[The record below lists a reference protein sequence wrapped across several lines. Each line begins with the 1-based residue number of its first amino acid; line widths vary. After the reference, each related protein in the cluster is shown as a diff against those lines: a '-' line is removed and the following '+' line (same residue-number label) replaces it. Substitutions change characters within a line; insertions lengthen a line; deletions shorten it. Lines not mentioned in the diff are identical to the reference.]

1 MLLPVEN
8 RMSQANYLEVC
19 GGLQDWR
26 TLPSMAAPDR
36 DPLRSMACQS
46 QLQVGTA
53 PDGPRKTFAR
63 ALASLA
69 EIEFRMGDWQA
80 AYASAVESLR
90 LAHVTGRSDEMIQA
104 LTSLALV
111 EAGMGRPE
119 ACRRHG
125 QHALALAGHHSDDS
139 YVAAALGALALLE
152 LGLGRF
158 DACIAWLERLG
169 PGTCPAVTWI
179 TDLVEAL
186 IRRGEGDRAAET
198 LAAVATGL
206 PEKRWSPGR
215 QPLERC
221 RGLLAADD
229 EFEAHFARALDG
241 SEHPDE
247 PFQRARTLLCLG
259 QRLRNVGRRG
269 AARERLR
276 SALDTFERLGAEPWA
291 DSARRELDANGA
303 PAPAAALS
311 PAGPRNPAGMEF
323 RILGPLEILDEGKRI
338 ALPGKKQRALLALLL
353 VHSGETLGTDRLI
366 DELWGERP
374 PTTAAKTVHVH
385 VSRLRKAL
393 AAAGGGGADAVVLTR
408 EHGYELAVPPERI
421 DAHRFERLVAEG
433 RSGLVAGRVGHAA
446 AVLEEALSLWR
457 GRPLDDLAY
466 EPFAQPEIARL
477 DGLRVEALE
486 HLVDAKLALGRHVE
500 VVGELEALIAD
511 HPYREGL
518 RAQLILALYRCDR
531 QAEALQAYQDARRT
545 LVEELGIEPGER
557 LRQLERAVLAQD
569 PALAVP
575 APPPVAG
582 DGEREPGD
590 ASPPGSARSALPT
603 GVITFLM
610 TDIEGSSSLWE
621 LDAGVMAA
629 ALELH
634 DDLIADTVIA
644 HGGRLLKAKGEGD
657 ATLSVFR
664 RASDAAACAMQL
676 QTALLGAS
684 WPGALDLRVRI
695 AVHTGEAYE
704 RGGDYFGPTL
714 NRAARLRGLARGGA
728 TLLSHATAQVVLD
741 CLPADVELID
751 LGWHDLRG
759 LTRPE
764 NVFELRAIPET
775 LTHEAGGNARPATL
789 TPASDLMGVLPAPS
803 TAGLPEPLT
812 NDRESEHSAIAR
824 LRSGRDVTRP
834 RLPRPARPVPHGD
847 GLVVARR
854 AGRTVGARG
863 AAVDLPVGVLGD
875 TAAAHRVV
883 AVDDAHE
890 HDDADDHDLH
900 GREHLALAKREV

>member
-1 MLLPVEN
+1 MLLPAEN
-8 RMSQANYLEVC
+8 RMLHASYLEVC
-19 GGLQDWR
+19 GGLQDLR
-26 TLPSMAAPDR
+26 TLPSMTAADR
-36 DPLRSMACQS
+36 DHLRSMARQS
-46 QLQVGTA
+46 QLQVGN
-53 PDGPRKTFAR
+53 GSRQTFAR

-69 EIEFRMGDWQA
+69 EIEFRLGDWQA
-80 AYASAVESLR
+80 AYTSAVESLR
-90 LAHVTGRSDEMIQA
+90 MAHVTGDRDEMIHA

-111 EAGMGRPE
+111 EAGVGRPE

-125 QHALALAGHHSDDS
+125 QHALALASHHSDDS
-139 YVAAALGALALLE
+139 CVAAALGALALLE

-169 PGTCPAVTWI
+169 PGPCPPAVTWT
-179 TDLVEAL
+179 TDLAEAL

-206 PEKRWSPGR
+206 PEKGWFPGR

-221 RGLLAADD
+221 RGLLAGED

-241 SEHPDE
+241 GEHPDE

-259 QRLRNVGRRG
+259 QRLRGAGRRG
-269 AARERLR
+269 AARERLG

-291 DSARRELDANGA
+291 DSARRELDASGA
-303 PAPAAALS
+303 LATGAAWS
-311 PAGPRNPAGMEF
+311 TAGPRDAAGMEF
-323 RILGPLEILDEGKRI
+323 RILGPLEIFDEGQRI

-353 VHSGETLGTDRLI
+353 VHSGETLATDRLI

-374 PTTAAKTVHVH
+374 PTAPAKTVQVH

-393 AAAGGGGADAVVLTR
+393 AAAGCEGAEAVILTR
-408 EHGYELAVPPERI
+408 EHGYELAVPPECI

-433 RSGLVAGRVGHAA
+433 RSRLVAGRVGHAV

-466 EPFAQPEIARL
+466 EAFAQPEIARL

-500 VVGELEALIAD
+500 VVGQLEALIAE

-531 QAEALQAYQDARRT
+531 QAEALQAYQDARRA

-569 PALAVP
+569 PALAAP
-575 APPPVAG
+575 AAPLDARG
-582 DGEREPGD
+582 GEREAGD
-590 ASPPGSARSALPT
+590 ASPAGSAWSAPPT

-621 LDAGVMAA
+621 RDADLMAA

-657 ATLSVFR
+657 ATLTVFR
-664 RASDAAACAMQL
+664 RASDAAACAVRL

-684 WPGALDLRVRI
+684 WPGGLDLRVRV

-714 NRAARLRGLARGGA
+714 NRAARLRSMACGGA
-728 TLLSHATAQVVLD
+728 TLISHATAQVVRD
-741 CLPADVELID
+741 CLPTDVELID
-751 LGWHDLRG
+751 LGWHELRG

-764 NVFELRAIPET
+764 NVFELRAVSET
-775 LTHEAGGNARPATL
+775 LAHEAGANARPATA
-789 TPASDLMGVLPAPS
+789 TPVSDVVGLLPAPS
-803 TAGLPEPLT
+803 TTGVPEPLTHT
-812 NDRESEHSAIAR
+812 NDRESEHSAIATQLQCECR
-824 LRSGRDVTRP
+824 LAAPLAVTGS
-834 RLPRPARPVPHGD
+834 ARP
-847 GLVVARR
+847 
-854 AGRTVGARG
+854 
-863 AAVDLPVGVLGD
+863 LPI
-875 TAAAHRVV
+875 
-883 AVDDAHE
+883 
-890 HDDADDHDLH
+890 
-900 GREHLALAKREV
+900 